1 MHTNQSGRLIGAIF
15 GLVFVLANA
24 GALPTAA
31 AIPLRVLA
39 IIVFL
44 RLFTAMRRDGAA
56 ADRAA
61 TDGTGTDG
69 ATGATFGRGYRLVV
83 GAEVLVGLGG
93 LFVLAR
99 VLHVP
104 QAAIGWIALV
114 VGFHFFGLAV
124 VWRMPSVHVLAAGLT
139 ACGAAGLAMVRA
151 DAPHAA
157 VAAVAGIVPGVLLLS
172 AVGWTVWASKRAVAA
187 GRP

>member
-1 MHTNQSGRLIGAIF
+1 MHTNQTGRLIGAVF

-39 IIVFL
+39 ILVFL
-44 RLFTAMRRDGAA
+44 RLFTAMRRAGATA
-56 ADRAA
+56 
-61 TDGTGTDG
+61 DGTT
-69 ATGATFGRGYRLVV
+69 TRLTFGRGYRLVV
-83 GAEVLVGLGG
+83 GAEVVVGLGG

-114 VGFHFFGLAV
+114 VGLHFFGLAV
-124 VWRMPSVHVLAAGLT
+124 VWRMPSVHVMAAGLT
-139 ACGAAGLAMVRA
+139 ACGAAGLALARA

-157 VAAVAGIVPGVLLLS
+157 VATVAGIAPGVLLLS
-172 AVGWTVWASKRAVAA
+172 AVAWTLKASKPAVAAA